1 MCCEACNQML
11 SATSAP
17 HLGLLAL
24 RRPRKLRPLGR
35 TPVLVQ
41 AYRCQSCGTNWIR
54 ESDPD
59 AADRTEWICLHRA
72 SSILDPIAVFEEQAA
87 SQIDRLAERPGTEAQ
102 RMRNDVPGDGYSPK
116 LIAS

>member
-11 SATSAP
+11 SDTSEP
-17 HLGLLAL
+17 HVALLTL

-54 ESDPD
+54 ETDP
-59 AADRTEWICLHRA
+59 AGADRTEWICLHRA
-72 SSILDPIAVFEEQAA
+72 SSILDPIAVVEDQAA
-87 SQIDRLAERPGTEAQ
+87 SQIGRLAERPGTEAQ
-102 RMRNDVPGDGYSPK
+102 RMRNDVPGDGSPK
-116 LIAS
+116 LIAN